1 MKSTGRGAFV
11 ASLAALALG
20 LSACGSDD
28 GGDGG
33 GGGDAG
39 GDSGEPISVGMIAD
53 LTGATGDVGAPYNEG
68 MLAYV
73 DWRNANGGV
82 ADREIEAM
90 SNDYAYEVPQA
101 EQLYKQYVNDGVVA
115 VQGWGTGDTEALH
128 TKVAADELPF
138 MSGSFAESLTDPEEA
153 PYNFVVAPTYSDQM
167 RIALN
172 WIDEDSGGD
181 AEVAVFHHDSPFGQ
195 APVADGEAWID
206 EQELGLGYEAYAMPG
221 GQQNYVGLLSQAQ
234 SQGAKYIVIQNVASP
249 AAQVAK
255 DIAAQNLDM
264 KIVCLNWCGN
274 ELFITTAGD
283 EAAEGHMLIQ
293 PFAPISQEKDGHEE
307 MIAYLEEQGEDPA
320 SKGTSWVQGW
330 MVMHVMAEGME
341 KAAEDGEIT
350 GPAIREALETMGA
363 IDTGGVIGEG
373 NIEFS
378 ADSHRGSTSA
388 GIYMAEGGQMV
399 EVEAGA
405 TP

>member
-73 DWRNANGGV
+73 EWRNANGGV
-82 ADREIEAM
+82 ADRELEPI

-115 VQGWGTGDTEALH
+115 IQGWGTGDTEALH

-172 WIDEDSGGD
+172 WINEDSGGG

-195 APVADGEAWID
+195 APVGDGEAWVEEEGLD
-206 EQELGLGYEAYAMPG
+206 LGYQAYAMPG

-234 SQGAKYIVIQNVASP
+234 SQGAEYIVIQNVASP

-274 ELFITTAGD
+274 ELFITTAGE

-293 PFAPISQEKDGHEE
+293 PFAPITSEKDGHEE
-307 MIAYLEEQGEDPA
+307 MTAYLEEQGEDPA

-341 KAAEDGEIT
+341 KAAEDGDIT
-350 GPAIREALETMGA
+350 GPAIKEALETMGA

>member
-20 LSACGSDD
+20 PSACGSDD
-28 GGDGG
+28 GGNG

-39 GDSGEPISVGMIAD
+39 GDSGEPIKVGMIAD

-73 DWRNANGGV
+73 DWRNENGGV
-82 ADREIEAM
+82 ADREIEAI

-101 EQLYKQYVNDGVVA
+101 EQLYKQYLNDGVVA

-128 TKVAADELPF
+128 TKVADDELPF

-167 RIALN
+167 RVALN
-172 WIDEDSGGD
+172 WIAEDSGGG

-195 APVADGEAWID
+195 APVADGEAWVSEEGLD
-206 EQELGLGYEAYAMPG
+206 LGYQAYAMPG

-234 SQGAKYIVIQNVASP
+234 SQGAEYIVIQNVASP

-274 ELFITTAGD
+274 ELFIDTAGAD
-283 EAAEGHMLIQ
+283 VAEGHMLVQ
-293 PFAPISQEKDGHEE
+293 PFAPITAEKDGHEE

-378 ADSHRGSTSA
+378 ADSHRGSTST
-388 GIYMAEGGQMV
+388 GIYTAEGGEMV

>member
-28 GGDGG
+28 GGNG

-39 GDSGEPISVGMIAD
+39 GDSGEPIKVGMIAD

-73 DWRNANGGV
+73 DWRNENGGV
-82 ADREIEAM
+82 ADREIEAI

-115 VQGWGTGDTEALH
+115 IQGWGTGDTEALH
-128 TKVAADELPF
+128 TKVADDELPF

-167 RIALN
+167 RVALN
-172 WIDEDSGGD
+172 WIAEDSGGG

-195 APVADGEAWID
+195 APVADGEAWVSEEGLD
-206 EQELGLGYEAYAMPG
+206 LGYQAYAMPG

-234 SQGAKYIVIQNVASP
+234 SQGAEYIVIQNVASP

-274 ELFITTAGD
+274 ELFIDTAGAD
-283 EAAEGHMLIQ
+283 VAEGHMLVQ
-293 PFAPISQEKDGHEE
+293 PFAPITAEKDGHEE

-378 ADSHRGSTSA
+378 ADSHRGSTST
-388 GIYMAEGGQMV
+388 GIYTAEGGEMV

>member
-28 GGDGG
+28 GGNG

-39 GDSGEPISVGMIAD
+39 GDSGEPIKVGMIAD

-82 ADREIEAM
+82 ADREIEAI

-115 VQGWGTGDTEALH
+115 IQGWGTGDTEALH
-128 TKVAADELPF
+128 TKVASDELPF
-138 MSGSFAESLTDPEEA
+138 MSGSFAESLTNPEEA

-172 WIDEDSGGD
+172 WINEDSGGD
-181 AEVAVFHHDSPFGQ
+181 AEVAVFHNDSPFGQ
-195 APVADGEAWID
+195 APVADGQAWID
-206 EQELGLGYEAYAMPG
+206 EKGYSLGYQAYAMPG

-255 DIAAQNLDM
+255 DIKAQGLDM
-264 KIVCLNWCGN
+264 KIVCLNWCAN
-274 ELFITTAGD
+274 ELFITTAGE

-293 PFAPISQEKDGHEE
+293 PFAPLVAEKEGHDV
-307 MIAYLEEQGEDPA
+307 INTYLEEEGIDPA
-320 SKGTSWVQGW
+320 TIGTS
-330 MVMHVMAEGME
+330 
-341 KAAEDGEIT
+341 
-350 GPAIREALETMGA
+350 
-363 IDTGGVIGEG
+363 
-373 NIEFS
+373 
-378 ADSHRGSTSA
+378 
-388 GIYMAEGGQMV
+388 
-399 EVEAGA
+399 
-405 TP
+405 